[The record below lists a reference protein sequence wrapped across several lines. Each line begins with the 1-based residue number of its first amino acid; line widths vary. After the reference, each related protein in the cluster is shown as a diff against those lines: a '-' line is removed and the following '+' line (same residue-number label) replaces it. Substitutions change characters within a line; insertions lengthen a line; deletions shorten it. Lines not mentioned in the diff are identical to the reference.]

1 MLVTFAVGVSTDC
14 LLFFSCFIQPPAK
27 KIKLEVGKGSN
38 DESGNKEEGKI
49 EGDRKKG
56 EGADIIRERGSEDT
70 EGGRKGKEDDQGA
83 QDIEDGTK
91 GKEDDPGA
99 QDMEDGRK
107 GKEDD
112 QGAEDLEDG
121 RKGKEDDKGA
131 EDTSRGGDKRDKGEK
146 NSRRAMRG
154 KGKEDDES
162 DDEVVTSRRHKKAGG
177 LQLCVCTFHYFYF
190 R

>member
-14 LLFFSCFIQPPAK
+14 LLFVSCFIQPPAK

-56 EGADIIRERGSEDT
+56 EGADKIRERGSEDT

-83 QDIEDGTK
+83 QDMEDGTK

-99 QDMEDGRK
+99 HDMEDGKK
-107 GKEDD
+107 GKEGD

-121 RKGKEDDKGA
+121 RKGKEGA
-131 EDTSRGGDKRDKGEK
+131 EDTSTGGDKRDKGEK
-146 NSRRAMRG
+146 NSRRAMRER
-154 KGKEDDES
+154 KG
-162 DDEVVTSRRHKKAGG
+162 R
-177 LQLCVCTFHYFYF
+177 
-190 R
+190 